1 MAETVEAVETVE
13 TNEKI
18 EEMNFVDKAKE
29 FISTI
34 PYNKI
39 GMKDILNYEKEPRNN
54 LVAFAII
61 VFLAMFV
68 IGVVTYLIHGH
79 HAYNVTREHPWG
91 LLIAVYIFFVVS
103 STGLCIIGSLGD
115 VFGFKDYE
123 MISKR
128 AIFGSIVTILAG
140 FAVIA
145 FEIGHPVTMVIYN
158 VLSPGL
164 TSAIW
169 WMGTLYGIYLTFMI
183 IEFIFLLKH
192 DMKSAKIFGL
202 IGLLVGLAAHSNLGS
217 VFGFLNARP
226 ISNGVFYPT
235 YFILT
240 AFITGVF
247 ISFILM
253 GWRYKLEFP
262 DNAKKMLEGLAKIQ
276 GLLISILIFFVTWK
290 MLTDIYGGI
299 PNRAEVSIHILG
311 SWTFWAEVILAMLI
325 PLYII
330 LKDMGKNINGM
341 FWASLS
347 GMVGIFFMR
356 YNLVHDT
363 QLKPL
368 QMMKTREYQLTP
380 EWIHYFPSATE
391 IMISL
396 GGLGLCLLLYYVGS
410 KLFNLDADET
420 H

>member
-1 MAETVEAVETVE
+1 MAETVET
-13 TNEKI
+13 TDMKTKI
-18 EEMNFVDKAKE
+18 KE

-39 GMKDILNYEKEPRNN
+39 GIKDLMNFEKTPRNM
-54 LVAFAII
+54 LVAVMI
-61 VFLAMFV
+61 VAFMAMFV
-68 IGVVTYLIHGH
+68 IGVATYLAHGH

-103 STGLCIIGSLGD
+103 STGLCIVGSLGD
-115 VFGFKDYE
+115 VFGFKDYM

-145 FEIGHPVTMVIYN
+145 FEIGHPVRMMIYN
-158 VLSPGL
+158 VLTPGL

-169 WMGTLYGIYLTFMI
+169 WMGTLYGLYLTFMI
-183 IEFIFLLKH
+183 IEFVFLLKH

-202 IGLLVGLAAHSNLGS
+202 IGLLVGLAAHSNLGG
-217 VFGFLNARP
+217 VFGFLNSRT

-240 AFITGVF
+240 AFITGIF
-247 ISFILM
+247 IAFIMM
-253 GWRYKLEFP
+253 GFRYNLKFDE
-262 DNAKKMLEGLAKIQ
+262 KTTKMLTNLAKIQ

-290 MLTDIYGGI
+290 FLTDIYGGM
-299 PNRAEVSIHILG
+299 PNRADVAKHILG
-311 SWTFWAEVILAMLI
+311 SAPFWTEVILAMII
-325 PLYII
+325 PLIVI
-330 LKDMGKNINGM
+330 LKSGGRNVTGM

-347 GMVGIFFMR
+347 GMIGIFFMR

-368 QMMKTREYQLTP
+368 QMLKIREYQLPP
-380 EWIHYFPSATE
+380 EWVHYFPSATE

-396 GGLGLCLLLYYVGS
+396 GGLGICLLLYYVGT
-410 KLFNLDADET
+410 KLFNLDEEESA

>member
-1 MAETVEAVETVE
+1 M
-13 TNEKI
+13 
-18 EEMNFVDKAKE
+18 
-29 FISTI
+29 
-34 PYNKI
+34 KI
-39 GMKDILNYEKEPRNN
+39 GFINIPFKEGFTIKSLFSFENTPTNL
-54 LVAFAII
+54 LVAVLTLALLAAFVVGVAI
-61 VFLAMFV
+61 FL
-68 IGVVTYLIHGH
+68 THGH

-91 LLIAVYIFFVVS
+91 LLLAVYIFFVVS

-115 VFGFKDYE
+115 VFGFKDYM

-140 FAVIA
+140 FAVIL
-145 FEIGHPVTMVIYN
+145 FEIGHPVTMIIYN

-169 WMGTLYGIYLTFMI
+169 WMGTLYGLYLTFMI
-183 IEFIFLLKH
+183 IEFYFLLNN
-192 DMKSAKIFGL
+192 DMKKAKMFGL
-202 IGLLVGLAAHSNLGS
+202 TGLLVGLAAHSNLGS

-226 ISNGVFYPT
+226 ISNGVYYPT

-247 ISFILM
+247 LAFIVM
-253 GWRYKLEFP
+253 GFRYKLNFP
-262 DNAKKMLEGLAKIQ
+262 AKAKVMLEGLAKIQ

-290 MLTDIYGGI
+290 MLTDIYGGM
-299 PNRAEVSIHILG
+299 PDRAEVAIHILG
-311 SWTFWAEVILAMLI
+311 SWTFQAEVLLAMIL
-325 PLYII
+325 PL
-330 LKDMGKNINGM
+330 LVVLTTMGRKPVLM
-341 FWASLS
+341 FWASLI

-368 QMMKTREYQLTP
+368 QMLKIKEYQLAP
-380 EWIHYFPSATE
+380 EWIHYFPSPAE
-391 IMISL
+391 MLISA
-396 GGLGLCLLLYYVGS
+396 GGLGLCIAMYYVGT
-410 KLFNLDADET
+410 KIFNLDEEEG

>member
-1 MAETVEAVETVE
+1 MTEEAAKQGGFVE
-13 TNEKI
+13 
-18 EEMNFVDKAKE
+18 KAKA
-29 FISTI
+29 FLATI

-39 GMKDILNYEKEPRNN
+39 SFKDILNYEKTPVNN
-54 LVAFAII
+54 LIALLTVL
-61 VFLAMFV
+61 FLAFFV
-68 IGVVTYLIHGH
+68 IGVGNYLIHGH
-79 HAYNVTREHPWG
+79 EAYGVTREHPWG

-103 STGLCIIGSLGD
+103 STGLCIVGSLGD

-128 AIFGSIVTILAG
+128 AIFGSIVTILSG

-145 FEIGHPVTMVIYN
+145 FEIGHPIRMMIWN
-158 VLSPGL
+158 VLTPGL
-164 TSAIW
+164 RSAIW
-169 WMGTLYGIYLTFMI
+169 WMGTLYGLYLTFMI
-183 IEFIFLLKH
+183 IEFVFLLKH
-192 DMKSAKIFGL
+192 DMKRAKTFGL
-202 IGLLVGLAAHSNLGS
+202 IGLLVGLAAHSNLGG

-240 AFITGVF
+240 AFITGIF
-247 ISFILM
+247 IAFIMM
-253 GWRYKLEFP
+253 GFRYRLNFP
-262 DNAKKMLEGLAKIQ
+262 ENAKVMLSNLAKIQ

-290 MLTDIYGGI
+290 FLTDIYGGM
-299 PNRAEVSIHILG
+299 PNRADTAQHILG
-311 SWTFWAEVILAMLI
+311 SWTFWTEVILVMII
-325 PLYII
+325 PLVVI
-330 LKDMGKNINGM
+330 LKSKGQDVIGM

-368 QMMKTREYQLTP
+368 QMMKTQEYQLPP
-380 EWIHYFPSATE
+380 EWVHYAPSATE

-396 GGLGLCLLLYYVGS
+396 GGLGICILLYYVGT
-410 KLFNLDADET
+410 KLFNLDADA

>member
-1 MAETVEAVETVE
+1 MSII
-13 TNEKI
+13 EKS
-18 EEMNFVDKAKE
+18 KE

-34 PYNKI
+34 PVNKI
-39 GMKDILNYEKEPRNN
+39 GIKDLLDFEKTPRNM
-54 LVAFAII
+54 LIAAATIL
-61 VFLAMFV
+61 FLALFV
-68 IGVVTYLIHGH
+68 IGVAIYLQHGH

-123 MISKR
+123 LISKR

-145 FEIGHPVTMVIYN
+145 FEIGHPITMLIYN
-158 VLSPGL
+158 ILSPGL

-192 DMKSAKIFGL
+192 DMKKAKIFGL

-247 ISFILM
+247 ISFIIM
-253 GWRYKLEFP
+253 GLRYRLKFP
-262 DNAKKMLEGLAKIQ
+262 DKVKKMLNGLAKIQ
-276 GLLISILIFFVTWK
+276 ALLISILIFFVTWK
-290 MLTDIYGGI
+290 MLTDIYGGM
-299 PNRAEVSIHILG
+299 PNRAEVATHILG
-311 SWTFWAEVILAMLI
+311 SWTFWAEVILAMAI
-325 PLYII
+325 PLLVI
-330 LKDMGKNINGM
+330 LKDMGKSPVLL
-341 FWASLS
+341 FWVSLS
-347 GMVGIFFMR
+347 GMVGIMFMR

-368 QMMKTREYQLTP
+368 QMMKKAEYQLPP
-380 EWIHYFPSATE
+380 EWIHYTPSSTE

-396 GGLGLCLLLYYVGS
+396 GGLGICMALYWAGT
-410 KLFNLDADET
+410 KMFNLDAEEV

>member
-1 MAETVEAVETVE
+1 MS
-13 TNEKI
+13 I
-18 EEMNFVDKAKE
+18 KE
-29 FISTI
+29 FITSI
-34 PYNKI
+34 PVNKVGI
-39 GMKDILNYEKEPRNN
+39 KDLLGFEKSPRNL
-54 LVAFAII
+54 LVAVVTLAFI
-61 VFLAMFV
+61 AMFFV
-68 IGVVTYLIHGH
+68 GVATYLSHGH

-103 STGLCIIGSLGD
+103 STGMCIVGSLGD

-123 MISKR
+123 AISKR
-128 AIFGSIVTILAG
+128 AIFASIVTIIAG

-145 FEIGHPVTMVIYN
+145 FEIGHPVTMLIYN

-169 WMGTLYGIYLTFMI
+169 WMGTLYGLYLTFMI
-183 IEFIFLLKH
+183 IEFVFLLKG
-192 DMKSAKIFGL
+192 DMKNAKRFGL
-202 IGLLVGLAAHSNLGS
+202 TGLLVGLAAHSNLGS

-247 ISFILM
+247 IAFIIM
-253 GWRYKLEFP
+253 GFRYKLAFP
-262 DNAKKMLEGLAKIQ
+262 EHIKKMLEGLAKIQ
-276 GLLISILIFFVTWK
+276 GLLISILIFFVAWK
-290 MLTDIYGGI
+290 MLTDIYGGM
-299 PNRAEVSIHILG
+299 PNRAEVAVHILG
-311 SWTFWAEVILAMLI
+311 SWTFWAEVILAMAI
-325 PLYII
+325 PLLVI
-330 LKDMGKNINGM
+330 LKDYGKSPVLF
-341 FWASLS
+341 FWVSLS

-368 QMMKTREYQLTP
+368 QMMKTREYMLAP
-380 EWIHYFPSATE
+380 EWVHYFPSGTE

-396 GGLGLCLLLYYVGS
+396 GGLGLCVAMYYAGT
-410 KLFNLDADET
+410 KFFNLDADE

>member
-1 MAETVEAVETVE
+1 M
-13 TNEKI
+13 
-18 EEMNFVDKAKE
+18 
-29 FISTI
+29 
-34 PYNKI
+34 KI
-39 GMKDILNYEKEPRNN
+39 GPLNIPLKEDFSLKSILGFEKSFIN
-54 LVAFAII
+54 II
-61 VFLAMFV
+61 IFLGVLAMLGMFV
-68 IGVVTYLIHGH
+68 LGVYTYLVHGH

-103 STGLCIIGSLGD
+103 STGFCIVGSLGD
-115 VFGFKDYE
+115 VFGFKDYM

-128 AIFGSIVTILAG
+128 AIFGSIVTIMAG

-145 FEIGHPVTMVIYN
+145 FEIGHPVTMLIYN

-169 WMGTLYGIYLTFMI
+169 WMGTLYGLYLTFMI
-183 IEFIFLLKH
+183 VEFYFLLNN
-192 DMKSAKIFGL
+192 DMKKAKIFGL
-202 IGLLVGLAAHSNLGS
+202 TGLLVGLAAHSNLGS
-217 VFGFLNARP
+217 VFGFLNART
-226 ISNGVFYPT
+226 ISQGVFYPT

-240 AFITGVF
+240 AFITGIF
-247 ISFILM
+247 LSFIIM
-253 GWRYKLEFP
+253 GFRYKLNFN
-262 DNAKKMLEGLAKIQ
+262 DKTKKLLQGLAKIQ

-290 MLTDIYGGI
+290 LLTDMYGGM
-299 PNRAEVSIHILG
+299 PNRAEVAEHIIH
-311 SWTFWAEVILAMLI
+311 SASFQTEVILAMII
-325 PLYII
+325 PLLVI
-330 LKDMGKNINGM
+330 LKDFGRSPVLM

-368 QMMKTREYQLTP
+368 QMLKTSEYQLAP
-380 EWIHYFPSATE
+380 QWIHYFPSTTE

-396 GGLGLCLLLYYVGS
+396 GGLGLCIALYYLGTRA
-410 KLFNLDADET
+410 FNLDEE

>member
-1 MAETVEAVETVE
+1 MS
-13 TNEKI
+13 I
-18 EEMNFVDKAKE
+18 KE
-29 FISTI
+29 FITSI
-34 PYNKI
+34 PVNKV
-39 GMKDILNYEKEPRNN
+39 GVKELLGFEKSPRNM
-54 LVAFAII
+54 LLAVVTVAFI
-61 VFLAMFV
+61 AMFV
-68 IGVVTYLIHGH
+68 IGVATYLVHGH

-103 STGLCIIGSLGD
+103 STGMCIVGSLGD

-123 MISKR
+123 AISKR
-128 AIFGSIVTILAG
+128 AIFASIVTILAG

-145 FEIGHPVTMVIYN
+145 FEIGHPVTMLIYN

-169 WMGTLYGIYLTFMI
+169 WMGTLYGLYLTFMI
-183 IEFIFLLKH
+183 IEFVFLLKG
-192 DMKSAKIFGL
+192 DMKNAKRFGL
-202 IGLLVGLAAHSNLGS
+202 TGLLVGLAAHSNLGS

-247 ISFILM
+247 IAFIIM
-253 GWRYKLEFP
+253 GFRYKLAFP
-262 DNAKKMLEGLAKIQ
+262 EHIKKMLEGLAKIQ
-276 GLLISILIFFVTWK
+276 GLLISILIFFVAWK
-290 MLTDIYGGI
+290 MLTDIYGGL
-299 PNRAEVSIHILG
+299 PNRAEVAIHIFG
-311 SWTFWAEVILAMLI
+311 SWTFWAEVVLAMAI
-325 PLYII
+325 PLLVI
-330 LKDMGKNINGM
+330 LKDYGKSPVLF
-341 FWASLS
+341 FWVSLS

-368 QMMKTREYQLTP
+368 QMMKTREYMVAP
-380 EWIHYFPSATE
+380 EWVHYFPSSTE

-396 GGLGLCLLLYYVGS
+396 GGLGLCIAMYYAGT
-410 KLFNLDADET
+410 KFFNLDADE

>member
-1 MAETVEAVETVE
+1 MSII
-13 TNEKI
+13 EKG
-18 EEMNFVDKAKE
+18 KE
-29 FISTI
+29 FVSTI
-34 PYNKI
+34 PVNKI
-39 GMKDILNYEKEPRNN
+39 SIKDLFDFEKTPRNM
-54 LVAFAII
+54 LLALMTV

-68 IGVVTYLIHGH
+68 IGVAIYLQHGH

-123 MISKR
+123 LISKR

-145 FEIGHPVTMVIYN
+145 FEIGHPVRMLVYN
-158 VLSPGL
+158 ILSPGL

-192 DMKSAKIFGL
+192 DMKKAKIFGL
-202 IGLLVGLAAHSNLGS
+202 VGLLVGLAAHSNLGS

-247 ISFILM
+247 ISFIIM
-253 GWRYKLEFP
+253 GLRYRLEFP
-262 DNAKKMLEGLAKIQ
+262 EKVKKMLNGLAKIQ
-276 GLLISILIFFVTWK
+276 ALLISILIFFVTWK
-290 MLTDIYGGI
+290 MLTDVYGGM
-299 PNRAEVSIHILG
+299 PNRAEVAIHIFE
-311 SWTFWAEVILAMLI
+311 SWTFWAEVLLAMVI
-325 PLYII
+325 PLVMI
-330 LKDMGKNINGM
+330 LKDMGKSPVLL
-341 FWASLS
+341 FWVSLS
-347 GMVGIFFMR
+347 GMVGIMFMR

-368 QMMKTREYQLTP
+368 QMMKKAEYQLPP
-380 EWIHYFPSATE
+380 EWIHYVPSSTE
-391 IMISL
+391 VMISL
-396 GGLGLCLLLYYVGS
+396 GGLGLCMAMYWVGT
-410 KLFNLDADET
+410 KMFNLDEEEA

>member
-1 MAETVEAVETVE
+1 MAETVENAE
-13 TNEKI
+13 EKG
-18 EEMNFVDKAKE
+18 FVAQAKA
-29 FISTI
+29 FVATI
-34 PYNKI
+34 PYNKVSI
-39 GMKDILNYEKEPRNN
+39 KELLNFEKTPRNM
-54 LVAFAII
+54 LIAVLTVA
-61 VFLAMFV
+61 FLAMFV
-68 IGVVTYLIHGH
+68 VGVATYLVHGH

-115 VFGFKDYE
+115 VFGFKDY
-123 MISKR
+123 MLISKR
-128 AIFGSIVTILAG
+128 AIFGSIVTIIAG

-145 FEIGHPVTMVIYN
+145 FEIGHPVTMLIYN

-169 WMGTLYGIYLTFMI
+169 WMGTLYGLYLTFMI
-183 IEFIFLLKH
+183 IEFVFLLKG
-192 DMKSAKIFGL
+192 DMKKAKIFGL
-202 IGLLVGLAAHSNLGS
+202 TGLLVGLAAHSNLGS

-247 ISFILM
+247 IAFILM
-253 GWRYKLEFP
+253 GFRYRLDFP
-262 DNAKKMLEGLAKIQ
+262 EKVKTMLTGLAKIQ
-276 GLLISILIFFVTWK
+276 ALLISILIFFVTWK
-290 MLTDIYGGI
+290 MLTDIYGGM
-299 PNRAEVSIHILG
+299 PNRSEVALHILG
-311 SWTFWAEVILAMLI
+311 SWTFWAEVVLAMVI
-325 PLYII
+325 PLVLI
-330 LKDMGKNINGM
+330 LKDMGKSHVVL

-347 GMVGIFFMR
+347 GMVGVFFMR

-368 QMMKTREYQLTP
+368 QMMKIREYQLAP
-380 EWIHYFPSATE
+380 EWIHYFPSSTE

-396 GGLGLCLLLYYVGS
+396 GGLGLCMLLYYVGT
-410 KLFNLDADET
+410 KLFNLDED

>member
-1 MAETVEAVETVE
+1 MG
-13 TNEKI
+13 I
-18 EEMNFVDKAKE
+18 KE
-29 FISTI
+29 FITSI
-34 PYNKI
+34 PVNKV
-39 GMKDILNYEKEPRNN
+39 GLKDLLGFEKSPRN
-54 LVAFAII
+54 LLIALITI
-61 VFLAMFV
+61 VFIALFF
-68 IGVVTYLIHGH
+68 IGVANYLTHGH

-103 STGLCIIGSLGD
+103 STGMCIVGSLGD
-115 VFGFKDYE
+115 VFGFKNFE
-123 MISKR
+123 PIAKR
-128 AIFGSIVTILAG
+128 AIFTSIVTILAG
-140 FAVIA
+140 FAVIG
-145 FEIGHPVTMVIYN
+145 FEIGHPVTMMIYN

-169 WMGTLYGIYLTFMI
+169 WMGTLYGLYLTFMI
-183 IEFIFLLKH
+183 IEFVFLLKH
-192 DMKSAKIFGL
+192 DMKKAKIFGL

-240 AFITGVF
+240 AFITGIF
-247 ISFILM
+247 IAYILM
-253 GWRYKLEFP
+253 GFRYKLSFP
-262 DNAKKMLEGLAKIQ
+262 EQIKKMLEGLAKIQ

-290 MLTDIYGGI
+290 LLTDMYGGM
-299 PNRAEVSIHILG
+299 PNRAEVAQHILG
-311 SWTFWAEVILAMLI
+311 TWTFWAEVILAMVL
-325 PLYII
+325 PLLVI
-330 LKDMGKNINGM
+330 LKDFGKSPVLM

-368 QMMKTREYQLTP
+368 QMMKTKEYMLAP
-380 EWIHYFPSATE
+380 EWVHYFPSTTE

-396 GGLGLCLLLYYVGS
+396 GGLGLCMAMYYAGT
-410 KLFNLDADET
+410 KFFNLDADE

>member
-1 MAETVEAVETVE
+1 M
-13 TNEKI
+13 
-18 EEMNFVDKAKE
+18 
-29 FISTI
+29 
-34 PYNKI
+34 KI
-39 GMKDILNYEKEPRNN
+39 GPLNIPLKEDFSLKSILGFEKTPVNM
-54 LVAFAII
+54 LLAVSVIAM
-61 VFLAMFV
+61 LAMLILG
-68 IGVVTYLIHGH
+68 IGNYLIHSH

-103 STGLCIIGSLGD
+103 STGFCIVGSLGD
-115 VFGFKDYE
+115 VFGFKDYT

-140 FAVIA
+140 FTVIA
-145 FEIGHPVTMVIYN
+145 FEIGHPVTMMIYN

-169 WMGTLYGIYLTFMI
+169 WMGTLYGLYLTFMI
-183 IEFIFLLKH
+183 IEFYFLLNN
-192 DMKSAKIFGL
+192 DMKKAKIFGL
-202 IGLLVGLAAHSNLGS
+202 TGLLVGLAAHSNLGS
-217 VFGFLNARP
+217 VFGFLNART
-226 ISNGVFYPT
+226 ISQGVYYPT

-240 AFITGVF
+240 AFITGIF
-247 ISFILM
+247 LSFIIM
-253 GWRYKLEFP
+253 GFRYKLNFDEKT
-262 DNAKKMLEGLAKIQ
+262 KKLLEGLAKIQ
-276 GLLISILIFFVTWK
+276 GLLISVLIFFMTWK
-290 MLTDIYGGI
+290 LLTDMYGGM
-299 PNRAEVSIHILG
+299 PNRAEVAHHIIHSG
-311 SWTFWAEVILAMLI
+311 PFWTEVILAMII
-325 PLYII
+325 PLLVI
-330 LKDMGKNINGM
+330 LKDFGKSPVLM

-368 QMMKTREYQLTP
+368 QMMKVTEYQLPP

-396 GGLGLCLLLYYVGS
+396 GGLGLCVLLYYVGTRA
-410 KLFNLDADET
+410 FNLDEEEG

>member
-1 MAETVEAVETVE
+1 M
-13 TNEKI
+13 
-18 EEMNFVDKAKE
+18 
-29 FISTI
+29 
-34 PYNKI
+34 KI
-39 GMKDILNYEKEPRNN
+39 GPLIIPIKEDFSIKSLLNFEKTPVNM
-54 LVAFAII
+54 LLAVTIVAF
-61 VFLAMFV
+61 LALFV
-68 IGVVTYLIHGH
+68 LGVATYLIHGH

-103 STGLCIIGSLGD
+103 STGMCIIGSLGD
-115 VFGFKDYE
+115 VFGFKDY
-123 MISKR
+123 MLISKR

-145 FEIGHPVTMVIYN
+145 FEIGHPVTMLIYN

-169 WMGTLYGIYLTFMI
+169 WMGTLYGLYLTFMI
-183 IEFIFLLKH
+183 VEFYFLLNH
-192 DMKSAKIFGL
+192 DMKKAKIFGL
-202 IGLLVGLAAHSNLGS
+202 TGLLVGLAAHSNLGS
-217 VFGFLNARP
+217 VFGFLNART
-226 ISNGVFYPT
+226 ISQGVFYPT

-247 ISFILM
+247 IAFIIM
-253 GWRYKLEFP
+253 GFRYKLNFP
-262 DNAKKMLEGLAKIQ
+262 EKVKTMLQGLAKIQ

-290 MLTDIYGGI
+290 LLTDMYGGM
-299 PNRAEVSIHILG
+299 PNRAEVAHHIIH
-311 SWTFWAEVILAMLI
+311 STAFHVEVVLAMII
-325 PLYII
+325 PLLVI
-330 LKDMGKNINGM
+330 LKDFGRSPVLM

-363 QLKPL
+363 QVKPL
-368 QMMKTREYQLTP
+368 QMMKTHEYQVAP
-380 EWIHYFPSATE
+380 EWIHYFPSSTE

-396 GGLGLCLLLYYVGS
+396 GGLGLCLLLYYVGT
-410 KLFNLDADET
+410 KVFNLDEEEA

>member
-1 MAETVEAVETVE
+1 M
-13 TNEKI
+13 
-18 EEMNFVDKAKE
+18 
-29 FISTI
+29 
-34 PYNKI
+34 KI
-39 GMKDILNYEKEPRNN
+39 GFINIPFKEGFTIKSLFSFEKTPTNL
-54 LVAFAII
+54 LVA
-61 VFLAMFV
+61 VFTLALLASFVVGVAMFL
-68 IGVVTYLIHGH
+68 THGH

-91 LLIAVYIFFVVS
+91 LLLAVYIFFVVS

-115 VFGFKDYE
+115 VFGFKDYM

-140 FAVIA
+140 FAVIL
-145 FEIGHPVTMVIYN
+145 FEIGHPVTMIIYN

-169 WMGTLYGIYLTFMI
+169 WMGTLYGLYLTFMI
-183 IEFIFLLKH
+183 IEFYFLLNN
-192 DMKSAKIFGL
+192 DMKKAKIFGL
-202 IGLLVGLAAHSNLGS
+202 TGLLVGLAAHSNLGS

-226 ISNGVFYPT
+226 ISNGVYYPT

-247 ISFILM
+247 LAFIVM
-253 GWRYKLEFP
+253 GFRYKLNFP
-262 DNAKKMLEGLAKIQ
+262 AKAKVMLEGLAKIQ

-290 MLTDIYGGI
+290 MLTDIYGGM
-299 PNRAEVSIHILG
+299 PNRSEVAVHILG
-311 SWTFWAEVILAMLI
+311 SWTFQAEVLLAMVL
-325 PLYII
+325 PL
-330 LKDMGKNINGM
+330 LVVLTTMGRKPVLM
-341 FWASLS
+341 FWASMI

-368 QMMKTREYQLTP
+368 QMLKKAEYQLPP
-380 EWIHYFPSATE
+380 EWIHYFPSSAE

-396 GGLGLCLLLYYVGS
+396 GGLGLCILLYYVGTRA
-410 KLFNLDADET
+410 FNLDEEA
-420 H
+420 HH